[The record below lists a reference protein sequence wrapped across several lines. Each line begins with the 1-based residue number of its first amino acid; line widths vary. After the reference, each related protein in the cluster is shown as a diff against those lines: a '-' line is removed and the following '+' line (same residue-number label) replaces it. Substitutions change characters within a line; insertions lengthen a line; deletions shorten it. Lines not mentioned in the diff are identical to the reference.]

1 MSLEKLRSAWVL
13 QARIP
18 LEPLSSRIRPAVFAK
33 EEGGKLEPL
42 LALGHRYLGAP
53 QDTVILDSPASMAN
67 RMEEA
72 LYALR
77 AELGLNDIRVDL
89 GDAAYSIWQ
98 LPHRVYDAAV
108 RDSQWSGQEFFLTDL
123 GKKLAL
129 GDPQTLFRWSPNS
142 LLFGSWNSHAQAGI
156 GARLA
161 PRIERAVL
169 AEVLGLGP
177 KRVPRPGSR
186 KDPLGIP
193 GDAML
198 TEAYKERARTL
209 GILKNDKDDKEGEN
223 EGKGKARGKTN
234 ALSTLGFG
242 NVPPTLQ
249 DLDVSVQ
256 EGVLDFLC
264 TRIPLEQ
271 RRLPEP
277 AQGVLVL
284 LGLLGLASLLERGV
298 LHLRSG
304 TALRVGRVA
313 LRAFPGEEELSL
325 PPKEELIGGIKALLE
340 ELPEGWRW
348 TGEELV
354 LTPLPALKEIYEGQ
368 HELRAD
374 TKRKRARGRRKEG

>member
-1 MSLEKLRSAWVL
+1 MSPWDKLRSAWVL

-33 EEGGKLEPL
+33 DKDEGGKLEPF
-42 LALGHRYLGAP
+42 LAEGHRYLGAP
-53 QDTVILDSPASMAN
+53 QNTVILDSPASMAN

-77 AELGLNDIRVDL
+77 AELGLNDIRVDF
-89 GDAAYSIWQ
+89 GDVAYSIWQ
-98 LPHRVYDAAV
+98 LPHRIYDAAV
-108 RDSQWSGQEFFLTDL
+108 RDSQWSDQEFFQTDL

-129 GDPQTLFRWSPNS
+129 GDPQALFKWSPNS

-177 KRVPRPGSR
+177 ERVPRPGSR
-186 KDPLGIP
+186 RDPLGIP
-193 GDAML
+193 GDATV
-198 TEAYKERARTL
+198 TEAYMERAKEL
-209 GILKNDKDDKEGEN
+209 GIFKKDDKGDKEGEG
-223 EGKGKARGKTN
+223 EGKAKARGKRK

-304 TALRVGRVA
+304 TALRVERVA
-313 LRAFPGEEELSL
+313 LRAFPGEEEFSL
-325 PPKEELIGGIKALLE
+325 PPKEELIGGIKALLK

-368 HELRAD
+368 HQLRAD
-374 TKRKRARGRRKEG
+374 TK

>member
-1 MSLEKLRSAWVL
+1 
-13 QARIP
+13 
-18 LEPLSSRIRPAVFAK
+18 
-33 EEGGKLEPL
+33 
-42 LALGHRYLGAP
+42 
-53 QDTVILDSPASMAN
+53 MAN

-77 AELGLNDIRVDL
+77 AELGLNDIRVDF
-89 GDAAYSIWQ
+89 GDGAYSIWQ
-98 LPHRVYDAAV
+98 LPHRIYDAAV
-108 RDSQWSGQEFFLTDL
+108 RDSQWSDREFFQTDL

-129 GDPQTLFRWSPNS
+129 GDPQALFQWSPNS
-142 LLFGSWNSHAQAGI
+142 LLFGSWNSHAQAGV

-177 KRVPRPGSR
+177 ERVPRPGSR
-186 KDPLGIP
+186 RDPLGIP
-193 GDAML
+193 GDATL
-198 TEAYKERARTL
+198 TEAYMERAKEL
-209 GILKNDKDDKEGEN
+209 GIFKNDKGDKGDKEG
-223 EGKGKARGKTN
+223 EGKGKAKARGKRN

-256 EGVLDFLC
+256 EGVLEFLC

-304 TALRVGRVA
+304 TALRVGKVA
-313 LRAFPGEEELSL
+313 LRAFPGEEEFSL

-340 ELPEGWRW
+340 ELPEEWRW

-354 LTPLPALKEIYEGQ
+354 LTPLPALQEIYEGQ
-368 HELRAD
+368 HQLRAD
-374 TKRKRARGRRKEG
+374 TK

>member
-1 MSLEKLRSAWVL
+1 MSSMDKLRSAWVL

-18 LEPLSSRIRPAVFAK
+18 LKPLSSRIRPAVFAK
-33 EEGGKLEPL
+33 DKDEGGKLEPF

-53 QDTVILDSPASMAN
+53 QNTVILDSPASMAN

-77 AELGLNDIRVDL
+77 AELGLNDIRVDF

-98 LPHRVYDAAV
+98 LPHRIYDAAV
-108 RDSQWSGQEFFLTDL
+108 RDSQWSDQEFFQTDL

-129 GDPQTLFRWSPNS
+129 GDPQALFKWSPNS

-177 KRVPRPGSR
+177 ERVPRPGSR
-186 KDPLGIP
+186 RDPLGIP
-193 GDAML
+193 GDATV
-198 TEAYKERARTL
+198 TEAYMERAKEL
-209 GILKNDKDDKEGEN
+209 GIFKKDDKGDKEGEG
-223 EGKGKARGKTN
+223 EGKAKARGKRK

-249 DLDVSVQ
+249 DLDVSIQ
-256 EGVLDFLC
+256 EGVLEFLC

-304 TALRVGRVA
+304 TALRVARVA
-313 LRAFPGEEELSL
+313 LRAFPGEEEFSL

-368 HELRAD
+368 HQLRAD
-374 TKRKRARGRRKEG
+374 TK

>member
-1 MSLEKLRSAWVL
+1 MSPMDKLRSAWVL

-18 LEPLSSRIRPAVFAK
+18 LEPLSSRIRPAVFTK
-33 EEGGKLEPL
+33 DEGGKLEPF

-77 AELGLNDIRVDL
+77 AELGLNDIRVDF
-89 GDAAYSIWQ
+89 GDVAYSIWQ
-98 LPHRVYDAAV
+98 LPHRIYDAAV
-108 RDSQWSGQEFFLTDL
+108 RDSQWSDQEFFQTDL

-129 GDPQTLFRWSPNS
+129 GDPQALFQWSPNS

-186 KDPLGIP
+186 RDPLGIP

-198 TEAYKERARTL
+198 TEAYKERARAL
-209 GILKNDKDDKEGEN
+209 GIGE
-223 EGKGKARGKTN
+223 TN

-313 LRAFPGEEELSL
+313 LRAFPGEEEFSL

-348 TGEELV
+348 TGGELV
-354 LTPLPALKEIYEGQ
+354 LTPLSALQEIYEGQ
-368 HELRAD
+368 HQLRAD
-374 TKRKRARGRRKEG
+374 TKRKRAGGGGKEG

>member
-1 MSLEKLRSAWVL
+1 MSPWDKLRSAWVL

-18 LEPLSSRIRPAVFAK
+18 LKPLCSRIRPAVFAK
-33 EEGGKLEPL
+33 DKDEGGKLKPS
-42 LALGHRYLGAP
+42 LAEGHRYLGAP
-53 QDTVILDSPASMAN
+53 QNTVILDSPASMAN

-77 AELGLNDIRVDL
+77 AKLGLNDIRVDF
-89 GDAAYSIWQ
+89 GDVAYSIWQ
-98 LPHRVYDAAV
+98 LPHRIYDAAV
-108 RDSQWSGQEFFLTDL
+108 RDSQYSDQEFFQTNL

-129 GDPQTLFRWSPNS
+129 GDPQALFRWSPNS
-142 LLFGSWNSHAQAGI
+142 LLLGSWNSHAQAGI

-177 KRVPRPGSR
+177 ERVPRPGSR
-186 KDPLGIP
+186 RDPLGIP
-193 GDAML
+193 GDAPV
-198 TEAYKERARTL
+198 TEAYMERAKEL
-209 GILKNDKDDKEGEN
+209 GIFKNDEDDKGDKEG
-223 EGKGKARGKTN
+223 EGKGKAKARGKRN

-256 EGVLDFLC
+256 EGVLEFLC

-313 LRAFPGEEELSL
+313 LRAFPGEEEFSL
-325 PPKEELIGGIKALLE
+325 PPKEELISGIKALLK
-340 ELPEGWRW
+340 ELPKGWRW
-348 TGEELV
+348 TGKKLV

-368 HELRAD
+368 HQLRAD
-374 TKRKRARGRRKEG
+374 TK